1 MRRALTKNRRPD
13 ERGAALVEF
22 ALILPV
28 FMMLVLGMF
37 SGGLAYNQKLS
48 LTGASREASRYAA
61 TLASSSSGGC
71 GAVGS
76 NAWLDCVVSVAVSS
90 ATGEM
95 DSDVAGRN
103 ICVAYTAD
111 GTNWEATHVV
121 GSGDA
126 TYTPDAPCY
135 TDGLSDK
142 RVQVVLQRA
151 GDIELLFTSIDLTL
165 QGRSTNRVEAS

>member
-1 MRRALTKNRRPD
+1 
-13 ERGAALVEF
+13 
-22 ALILPV
+22 
-28 FMMLVLGMF
+28 MMLVLGMF

-48 LTGASREASRYAA
+48 LSGASREASRYAA

-76 NAWLDCVVSVAVSS
+76 NAWLDCVISVAVSS

-95 DSDVAGRN
+95 ATDVDGRD
-103 ICVAYTAD
+103 ICVAYTED
-111 GTNWEATHVV
+111 GTAWQAAHVV
-121 GSGDA
+121 GAAAA
-126 TYTPDAPCY
+126 TYTPDTPCY
-135 TDGLSDK
+135 TDGLNDK